1 MGIRYRMYLLTI
13 SEMGYLGDVLRH
25 YFRNAMPSDILSE
38 LDFFI
43 NCWTATNAAFIFLAT
58 LMVLVPVQEKNRRLT
73 MISVIITSGIYLA
86 FELTMSVLALGLDTL
101 FHLDSVAWF
110 CYFIATYLHNR

>member
-1 MGIRYRMYLLTI
+1 MYLLTI

-43 NCWTATNAAFIFLAT
+43 NCWTATNAAFILLAT
-58 LMVLVPVQEKNRRLT
+58 LMVLVPVQEAYFNKTPKRLT
-73 MISVIITSGIYLA
+73 YTV
-86 FELTMSVLALGLDTL
+86 
-101 FHLDSVAWF
+101 
-110 CYFIATYLHNR
+110 